1 MFEQRLFE
9 KYLSIINKFNQEENI
24 IIFLGENDFCN
35 FVSAF
40 FACIN
45 SNVSLFLVNPNW
57 GKQEWQQVE
66 KIVTPDLIFGKI
78 NYKFSRN
85 KQKKQTRLKGIM
97 IPTGGTSGQIKF
109 AIHTWET
116 LTNSALSF
124 YQFFGNLPI
133 NSFCCL
139 PLYHVSGLM
148 QVVRSFISEGDFV
161 FNTFNYLKNN
171 HQSIVNYQDYF
182 ISLVPTQLQFFLDKN
197 PFFLQQFK
205 TILVGGASISPQQ
218 INLARTYN
226 LPLALTYGMT
236 ETASGI
242 TILKPE
248 YFTNNNNSSG
258 QVLPHANI
266 ISSEKTKDIDEVRQ
280 KGFLQYSTYQQ
291 NIIAIKATSLFKGY
305 YPHYEEKEIYLTDD
319 VGYFDQEGFLCIL
332 GRNSQKIITG
342 GENVFPQE
350 IEKAILNTNLVQDVV
365 IKAEKDPYWGDAIAS
380 FYVPKNKGIKPE
392 QIKAK
397 LRGEISN
404 YKIPKIWYCVTEIPR
419 NSQGKVE
426 INKLNRRC

>member
-1 MFEQRLFE
+1 MFEQRLLE
-9 KYLSIINKFNQEENI
+9 KYLSIINNFNQEVNI
-24 IIFLGENDFCN
+24 IVFLGEKDFLH

-66 KIVTPDLIFGKI
+66 KIVTPDLIFGDI
-78 NYKFSRN
+78 NYKFN
-85 KQKKQTRLKGIM
+85 KDQNKKQTRFKGIM

-148 QVVRSFISEGDFV
+148 QVVRSFLSKGEFIFH
-161 FNTFNYLKNN
+161 TFNYLKNN
-171 HQSIVNYQDYF
+171 HKSIVNYQDYF

-258 QVLPHANI
+258 QILPHAKI
-266 ISSEKTKDIDEVRQ
+266 IFSQEIKDTDEDRQ
-280 KGFLQYSTYQQ
+280 KGFLQYSSYQQ
-291 NIIAIKATSLFKGY
+291 NIITIKAMSLFKGY

-319 VGYFDQEGFLCIL
+319 VGYFDQNGFLYIL

-350 IEKAILNTNLVQDVV
+350 IERAILNTNLVQDVV

-380 FYVPKNKGIKPE
+380 FYVPKNKEIKPE

-404 YKIPKIWYCVTEIPR
+404 YKIPKIWYSVTEIPR
-419 NSQGKVE
+419 NAQGKVE
-426 INKLNRRC
+426 INKLNSK